1 MKMKI
6 ATERRFF
13 TAVVALAATALLFTL
28 VLRDTATTHAAMRQQ
43 ATRSLA
49 QSGKTISEG
58 DAVACVTGA
67 PYRDGLF
74 QGKLAR
80 ERGEAGHISAGR
92 WSSQVDRAAY
102 SHGYQEAF
110 GGALSNRSEAATR

>member
-6 ATERRFF
+6 ATKNRLLI
-13 TAVVALAATALLFTL
+13 AVVALAGTALCTL
-28 VLRDTATTHAAMRQQ
+28 MLRDTATTHAAMRQQ

-58 DAVACVTGA
+58 DAMAYVAGA
-67 PYRDGLF
+67 PYRDGLS

-92 WSSQVDRAAY
+92 WSSQLDRTAH
-102 SHGYQEAF
+102 SDGYQQGF
-110 GGALSNRSEAATR
+110 GTGAGNAVQK

>member
-6 ATERRFF
+6 AMNHRLL
-13 TAVVALAATALLFTL
+13 TAVVALTGTALFTL
-28 VLRDTATTHAAMRQQ
+28 VLHDTATTHAAMRQQ
-43 ATRSLA
+43 ATRWLA

-58 DAVACVTGA
+58 DAVAYVTGA

-80 ERGEAGHISAGR
+80 DRGDAGHISAGR
-92 WSSQVDRAAY
+92 WSSQLDRTAY
-102 SHGYQEAF
+102 SDGYQQGLGTGVDNAVQK
-110 GGALSNRSEAATR
+110 

>member
-1 MKMKI
+1 MKI
-6 ATERRFF
+6 AMNHRLL
-13 TAVVALAATALLFTL
+13 TAVVALTGTALFTL
-28 VLRDTATTHAAMRQQ
+28 VLHDTATTHAAMRQQ

-58 DAVACVTGA
+58 DAVAYVTGA

-80 ERGEAGHISAGR
+80 ERRSRTYFRWPLVISAG
-92 WSSQVDRAAY
+92 SHRA
-102 SHGYQEAF
+102 F
-110 GGALSNRSEAATR
+110 